1 MIGPARPRRVLHI
14 VHDYH
19 PAVGGSELLFQR
31 LAEGLAARGW
41 DMWTFTS
48 TARRSGDFIKAAS
61 QTLPAGRD
69 TVNGLPVHRF
79 GFVEFPPAVRRVM
92 DATSHLWSTRQWPGY
107 GKVKAW
113 WVGPHMRG
121 TGARSRAAA
130 ARSDRRDRRA
140 VSAALGRR
148 TRRFPGSGAVGHH
161 AVPAPG
167 RSMAERQPVAR
178 AAAAGGPTL

>member
-121 TGARSRAAA
+121 TGARSRSAA
-130 ARSDRRDRRA
+130 AR
-140 VSAALGRR
+140 
-148 TRRFPGSGAVGHH
+148 T
-161 AVPAPG
+161 
-167 RSMAERQPVAR
+167 
-178 AAAAGGPTL
+178 